1 MFWESEE
8 FEPFREWGLE
18 LWAEMVRQF
27 YKASDWVR
35 DLGVAE
41 QTLGICIFTIFLIY
55 LIFNASRR
63 DKNPGSNSRQFS
75 GALFLVIVIAFGVSW
90 SFELTAGSLA
100 WLFEI

>member
-8 FEPFREWGLE
+8 FEPYREWGLE

-27 YKASDWVR
+27 YKFAEWVR
-35 DLGVAE
+35 DLSVAE
-41 QTLGICIFTIFLIY
+41 QTLGICLFTVFLIY

-63 DKNPGSNSRQFS
+63 DKDPGSTNRQFS
-75 GALFLVIVIAFGVSW
+75 GALFLVIVIAFGVGW
-90 SFELTAGSLA
+90 SFDYSAGALS